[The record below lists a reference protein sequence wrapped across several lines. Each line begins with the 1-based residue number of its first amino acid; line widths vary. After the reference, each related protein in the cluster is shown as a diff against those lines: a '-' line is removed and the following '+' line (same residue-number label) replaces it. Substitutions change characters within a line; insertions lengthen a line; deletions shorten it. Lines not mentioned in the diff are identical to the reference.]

1 MARKIY
7 TINSIPPATAAQKE
21 SFAAMLRERRPP
33 AISGTD
39 AINFSGVAN
48 CDPFPNVPNV
58 YKKHYYAAAKRAG
71 VSLSG
76 KVYKSGLVRPGYSGR
91 FDPEALVD
99 STGDVKRVV
108 EKNGWESHGLV
119 ESAGI
124 ENQTES
130 PLDRPY
136 RVADDL
142 VAERVDADLEAAGV
156 DRIGKKEYLDLS
168 EKTRSLMEGAK

>member
-1 MARKIY
+1 MTRKIY
-7 TINSIPPATAAQKE
+7 KLGSIPPATAAQRE

-33 AISGTD
+33 GIAGTD
-39 AINFSGVAN
+39 AINFAGIAN

-58 YKKHYYAAAKRAG
+58 YKDRYYAAAKAAG

-76 KVYKSGLVRPGYSGR
+76 KVYKSSLVRPEFAGR

-108 EKNGWESHGLV
+108 EKNGWESHGIV
-119 ESAGI
+119 ESDGI
-124 ENQTES
+124 ENQAES
-130 PLDRPY
+130 PLDKPY

-142 VAERVDADLEAAGV
+142 VAERVESDLVAAGV
-156 DRIGKKEYLDLS
+156 DRISKREYLDIS
-168 EKTRSLMEGAK
+168 EKTRSLMEGTK